1 MLENFFTD
9 TSRRLRGT
17 LHQQQRRFRLVDQD
31 ELDRCPAR
39 PSSNQKGASLKHLLL
54 VNKQLHKIIY
64 AACKYEKNKTENR
77 KSLWLC
83 QGVYFRV
90 DGIDRRYIGG
100 SGIARRNEDINNN
113 GGPCCN
119 NRLCTTKR
127 ERETV
132 EAKPSLKG
140 VGPNT
145 KTHQPLSFLYL
156 SFFNLFFLLST
167 TIRCCCP
174 TDSKGLLEG
183 YKNIPESHRFLFLFV
198 ISDVSIL
205 FYLFFQ

>member
-1 MLENFFTD
+1 MLRVST
-9 TSRRLRGT
+9 
-17 LHQQQRRFRLVDQD
+17 
-31 ELDRCPAR
+31 
-39 PSSNQKGASLKHLLL
+39 K
-54 VNKQLHKIIY
+54 KQ
-64 AACKYEKNKTENR
+64 R
-77 KSLWLC
+77 KSLWWLC

-119 NRLCTTKR
+119 NRLCTTNQER

-167 TIRCCCP
+167 TIRCCP
-174 TDSKGLLEG
+174 TDSRGLRWKDIKTFRNLIDF
-183 YKNIPESHRFLFLFV
+183 YFCSFLT
-198 ISDVSIL
+198 SL
-205 FYLFFQ
+205 FYFIYLFSNRVKHQATKRRCG